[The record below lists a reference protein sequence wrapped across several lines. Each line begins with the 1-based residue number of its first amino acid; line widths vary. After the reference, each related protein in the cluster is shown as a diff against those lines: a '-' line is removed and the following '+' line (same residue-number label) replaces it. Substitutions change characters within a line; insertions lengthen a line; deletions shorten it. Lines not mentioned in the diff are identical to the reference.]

1 MFLFIGRR
9 RATPGV
15 VYSPTPQAKMWGRI
29 CIEVVIQITTLTLPI
44 TITKHRQSITY
55 KILNVLTSNEKADK
69 KMHCNPIWTSKFWI
83 KYILIL
89 TNGASYSRI
98 IQLGAFFLKCLNFLS
113 SFRIIKELKFGHLFH
128 VLKVYIYHL
137 CSQRSLKFKRRSC
150 IRPVFIFSARNSQ
163 ANQGVFLCK
172 YLSWIFYW
180 SYASYCMYFWTFYI
194 VYILTYFVFTMT
206 SNHVNFV
213 LRF

>member
-1 MFLFIGRR
+1 MKATMCLGFVCLWIFLFSSVVESQLSDASCPYDYHYCEGTIFCCQSGYICTGTTTCLHLAIIIGPIVGLVVLIVCIVVCCICCRRR

-55 KILNVLTSNEKADK
+55 KVLNVLTSNEKADK

-98 IQLGAFFLKCLNFLS
+98 IQFGAFFWN
-113 SFRIIKELKFGHLFH
+113 
-128 VLKVYIYHL
+128 V
-137 CSQRSLKFKRRSC
+137 Q
-150 IRPVFIFSARNSQ
+150 
-163 ANQGVFLCK
+163 
-172 YLSWIFYW
+172 
-180 SYASYCMYFWTFYI
+180 I
-194 VYILTYFVFTMT
+194 V
-206 SNHVNFV
+206 
-213 LRF
+213 

>member
-1 MFLFIGRR
+1 MQPYLNF
-9 RATPGV
+9 
-15 VYSPTPQAKMWGRI
+15 
-29 CIEVVIQITTLTLPI
+29 
-44 TITKHRQSITY
+44 
-55 KILNVLTSNEKADK
+55 KILNKIYFNLNKRCFVFPDYT
-69 KMHCNPIWTSKFWI
+69 IWC
-83 KYILIL
+83 
-89 TNGASYSRI
+89 
-98 IQLGAFFLKCLNFLS
+98 FFLKCSNCLS